1 MIGKTFKE
9 LTDQTLAWQT
19 EQILSRETQRDKS
32 TVHVRPKLIVKIA
45 FNGVRTSPHRAS
57 GYALRFARVNSYRK
71 DKGPEQADTIATIA
85 ELHQKRA
92 G

>member
-1 MIGKTFKE
+1 MIGKTLKE